1 MWVPPV
7 TIIFLT
13 YATSSIKTVWG
24 GGDET
29 VFLSALVKKKKKQHK
44 NYQIFKI
51 IILEL
56 SHTCTPPQAHN
67 HHSIAPACRVE
78 V

>member
-13 YATSSIKTVWG
+13 YATYSIKTVWGGG

-29 VFLSALVKKKKKQHK
+29 VFLSALIKKGNLKKKTKQK
-44 NYQIFKI
+44 
-51 IILEL
+51 L
-56 SHTCTPPQAHN
+56 SN
-67 HHSIAPACRVE
+67 F
-78 V
+78 

>member
-13 YATSSIKTVWG
+13 YATYSIKTVWGGGGGG

-29 VFLSALVKKKKKQHK
+29 VFLSALIKK
-44 NYQIFKI
+44 
-51 IILEL
+51 
-56 SHTCTPPQAHN
+56 
-67 HHSIAPACRVE
+67 SIYN
-78 V
+78 